1 MLSIRNILF
10 LIVLSFIFFFSSLII
25 PFAGI
30 IILPFSSISIIAL
43 LIKYGIFAGLA
54 GIVLSS
60 IVIYKLTSF
69 GYILLSFFLL
79 LVAMNSIILSFG
91 ILKKIN
97 AWKIIFESCL
107 LTNLFLIIGLLA
119 INLSGFQLTWALES
133 VISGLPKDLSNT
145 VLTILTKN
153 IYAISTIFI
162 TTNIFLSYIF
172 LSLISKKYEIP
183 INKLPPFEKWKL
195 PEQTIFFL
203 IFSMLFYGISIK
215 MKYNIPSQIF
225 ENILYVIFFLYFM
238 QGLSISKY
246 FLNKQSFL
254 LIIIYILFV
263 FYPPLSIFLGIVDI
277 WLNFR
282 TKGDSKN
289 EDYLKKGS

>member
-30 IILPFSSISIIAL
+30 IILPFSSISIIVL

-172 LSLISKKYEIP
+172 LSLISKRYEIP
-183 INKLPPFEKWKL
+183 IKKLPPFEKWKL

-225 ENILYVIFFLYFM
+225 ENVLYVIFFLYFM

-289 EDYLKKGS
+289 EDYLK